1 VDVPLTDNG
10 INEALK
16 AGKRIADVPVDVIY
30 VSDLMR
36 AQMTAMIAM
45 TQHNRG
51 KVPIVQHES
60 PELSSKIFSEKTETD
75 CIPVYK
81 AWELNER
88 MYGELQGLNKA
99 ETAEKYGDDQVKV
112 WRRSYDI
119 PPPDGESL
127 EMTAER
133 AVKYFKETI
142 VPHLERGESVL
153 VSAHGNSLRAI
164 IMYIENLSPDEVV
177 LLELFTGIPLV
188 YEMQEEGL
196 KRMGTPQTDCAP
208 GVYAISEGLA
218 KYKDSLAALNDPLY
232 SS

>member
-1 VDVPLTDNG
+1 
-10 INEALK
+10 
-16 AGKRIADVPVDVIY
+16 
-30 VSDLMR
+30 
-36 AQMTAMIAM
+36 
-45 TQHNRG
+45 
-51 KVPIVQHES
+51 
-60 PELSSKIFSEKTETD
+60 
-75 CIPVYK
+75 
-81 AWELNER
+81 

-119 PPPDGESL
+119 PPPNGESL

-133 AVKYFKETI
+133 SVKYFKENI

-164 IMYIENLSPDEVV
+164 IMYIEKLSPEEVV

-188 YEMQEEGL
+188 YELQGDGL

-208 GVYAISEGLA
+208 GVYALSEGLA
-218 KYKDSLAALNDPLY
+218 KYKDATAALMDPNY